1 MEERIIN
8 LIRSIEN
15 EYGHV
20 SDCPD
25 DDQRLQQ
32 VQDYFNA
39 SVKAP
44 ASPQDLATIRD
55 KINDYGPNLAPVAKY
70 LQMSERRA
78 REALTLFRD
87 DVDVN
92 DLPIIEEMID
102 DEIQQGHTKYLFIT
116 PEEAQAIKQ
125 KRKRKGVKQA
135 DLSMGSRVIRHM
147 EYGGRV
153 KRQTYHRYMDK
164 LEEVSEW
171 RQGSTFSN
179 A

>member
-32 VQDYFNA
+32 IQEYFNA

-55 KINDYGPNLAPVAKY
+55 KINYYRPNLAPVAKH

-78 REALTLFRD
+78 SEALTLFRD

-153 KRQTYHRYMDK
+153 KRQTYNRYMDK
-164 LEEVSEW
+164 LEEVSE
-171 RQGSTFSN
+171 
-179 A
+179 